1 MKNKYLLTVLFASMI
16 VGQVWAQ
23 KEFDFS
29 AICSSGQELYYKIN
43 TWESDS
49 CTVSVTYPYY
59 SKVASVYTYYY
70 GWNKPSGDLII
81 PEAVT
86 YKGKEYFVENI
97 MGYAF
102 YDCSGLTSVVIPKSV
117 KRIGAYAFYNCKS
130 LKSVSIPES
139 VISIGDD
146 TFSSCE
152 SLESVNIP
160 NTVINIGCRVFANCN
175 KIQFNEE
182 NDVNYLGNADNQY
195 YALIC
200 AKSNE
205 KTTYEINSK
214 CQIIAGGAFSNC
226 NALKSITMPNSI
238 VSIGDW
244 AFNGCICMSEI
255 TIPESVTTIGA
266 SAFARCGLKT
276 IDIPNSVTSIGDY
289 AFNSCV
295 ELKSVKISNSVRK
308 LGNRVF
314 EGCDQLQYNEY
325 NNDKYLGN
333 NENPYLVLMRAAIQ
347 DTCTINIYC
356 KFINSK
362 AFYNHSQLKVVSIP
376 ESVTSIGAEAFFGSG
391 LLSITIPNSVVYIG
405 DGAFMG
411 CESLSMV
418 QVPES
423 VTEIS
428 NNMFENCG
436 SLTSIIIP
444 NSITKIGT
452 QAFLFCM
459 NMTSVVIPNSVIEIG
474 VSAFAG
480 CNRLTTVEMSNSVV
494 NIGKTAFQN
503 CSKLRSI
510 IIPNSITSIEQNTFE
525 NCRGLTDV
533 SISDSI
539 TYVDASA
546 FSRCDNI
553 VYNTYD
559 NAYYLGNAENP
570 YVILVKAKSE
580 EIMSCEINEKCR
592 IILSSAFRNCKTL
605 TSVIIPKS
613 VIGIGNSTFYNCSA
627 LEKIVIPKTVTSIGE
642 EAFSGSYMAEI
653 CCEAKE
659 IPKGWASTWN
669 QKGGIVVWGYEIDDV
684 NEGNG
689 ENENNPGTAVDEF
702 DANTVNIYAHRNT
715 IFVENVT
722 DEIRVY
728 DAMGRLVGKDEVH
741 TVSTINVDKS
751 GVYIVRIGNN
761 AKRVFVN
768 W

>member
-1 MKNKYLLTVLFASMI
+1 MQA
-16 VGQVWAQ
+16 
-23 KEFDFS
+23 
-29 AICSSGQELYYKIN
+29 
-43 TWESDS
+43 
-49 CTVSVTYPYY
+49 Y
-59 SKVASVYTYYY
+59 SLNY
-70 GWNKPSGDLII
+70 GCIKPSGDVII
-81 PEAVT
+81 PESVT
-86 YKGKEYFVENI
+86 YKGKEYVVEDI
-97 MGYAF
+97 LWGAF
-102 YDCSGLTSVVIPKSV
+102 YDCEGLTSVVIPKSV
-117 KRIGAYAFYNCKS
+117 KSIGANAFYNCKS

-152 SLESVNIP
+152 SLESINIP

-182 NDVNYLGNADNQY
+182 NDVYYLGNADNQY

-200 AKSNE
+200 TKSNE
-205 KTTYEINSK
+205 NTTYEINSK

-226 NALKSITMPNSI
+226 NTLKSITIPNSI

-244 AFNGCICMSEI
+244 AFNGCIWISEI
-255 TIPESVTTIGA
+255 TIPESVTIIGA
-266 SAFARCGLKT
+266 SAFARCGLKS
-276 IDIPNSVTSIGDY
+276 IDIPNSVTRIGDY
-289 AFNSCV
+289 AFNSCI
-295 ELKSVKISNSVRK
+295 ELKSVKIPNSVRK

-333 NENPYLVLMRAAIQ
+333 DENPYLVLMRAAIQ
-347 DTCTINIYC
+347 DTCIININC

-362 AFYNHSQLKVVSIP
+362 AFYNHSQLKMVSIP
-376 ESVTSIGAEAFFGSG
+376 ESVTSIGTEAFCGSG
-391 LLSITIPNSVVYIG
+391 LLSITIPNSVVCIG

-411 CESLSMV
+411 CESLSSV
-418 QVPES
+418 QVSES
-423 VTEIS
+423 ITEIS

-444 NSITKIGT
+444 ISITKIGT
-452 QAFLFCM
+452 QAFHFCV

-480 CNRLTTVEMSNSVV
+480 CNSLTTVEMSNSVV

-525 NCRGLTDV
+525 YCSGLTTV
-533 SISDSI
+533 SIPDSI

-570 YVILVKAKSE
+570 YIILVKAKSE
-580 EIMSCEINEKCR
+580 EIISCEINEKCR

-605 TSVIIPKS
+605 TSVVIPKS
-613 VIGIGNSTFYNCSA
+613 VVCIGNNTFNNCGA
-627 LEKIVIPKTVTSIGE
+627 LEKVVIPKTVTSIGE
-642 EAFSGSYMAEI
+642 EAFSGSYMVEI
-653 CCEAKE
+653 YCEAKE
-659 IPKGWASTWN
+659 LPKEWAPTWN
-669 QKGGIVVWGYEIDDV
+669 QKGGVVVWGYKIEDE
-684 NEGNG
+684 NK
-689 ENENNPGTAVDEF
+689 ENEENEINPGTAVDEF
-702 DANTVNIYAHRNT
+702 VANTVNIYAHGRT
-715 IFVENVT
+715 IVVDNAT
-722 DEIRVY
+722 DGICVY
-728 DAMGRLVGKDEVH
+728 NAMGRLVASSNEVNAKIG
-741 TVSTINVDKS
+741 INGS
-751 GVYIVRIGNN
+751 GVYIVKVGSAI
-761 AKRVFVN
+761 KRVVVN
-768 W
+768 